1 MSYYAALNQQIFTT
15 QDYTLT
21 PIRFEDRFL
30 IMKWRNEQ
38 IYHLRQ
44 AKLLT
49 PEEQD
54 NYFNNVIAKEFY
66 QENPTQLLFSLLK
79 NDICIGYGGL
89 VHINYIDKNAEVS
102 FLMDTNVETDFF
114 EINWLNYLV
123 LIQQLAFEEMHF
135 YKIFTFAFD
144 LRPKLYK
151 ALLAAGFY
159 EEARLKSHCFFEN
172 KFIDVL
178 IHAKLNV
185 NAEN

>member
-1 MSYYAALNQQIFTT
+1 MSYYAALKQQIFTA
-15 QDYTLT
+15 QKYTLT

-49 PEEQD
+49 TEEQD
-54 NYFNNVIAKEFY
+54 DYFKNVIAKQFY
-66 QENPTQLLFSLLK
+66 QEKPTQLLFSLLS
-79 NDICIGYGGL
+79 NGICIGYGGL

-102 FLMDTNVETDFF
+102 FIMNTALEADYF
-114 EINWLNYLV
+114 EVNWLNYLI
-123 LIQQLAFEEMHF
+123 LIQQLAFEELQF
-135 YKIFTFAFD
+135 YKIYTFAFD
-144 LRPKLYK
+144 LRPKLYE
-151 ALLAAGFY
+151 ALVAAGFY

-178 IHAKLNV
+178 IHSKLNA
-185 NAEN
+185 NAKN